1 MIIIGKAPYRISLL
15 GGGTDLDWFIEE
27 SQYGLSLGY
36 SLNMYSYSVINQLP
50 NTSKRGILNYSSREL
65 YTKNDEIVHP
75 LIREAFLK
83 TKLSKIIELST
94 YGNASGGS
102 GLGGSSSF
110 LISLIVALSKLLKLD
125 WDNELIAQKASE
137 IEIKELQKPIGRQ
150 DQYLSALGGISNLEF
165 KKGGHVNIKEISNE
179 KLSLF
184 KKLINNFY
192 LIPTNTFRNSD
203 NILNSI
209 KKDPNSRSNLIELRN
224 IAKDFLE
231 TNESREYILEKKFHQ
246 CMRSSWE
253 IKKNMSNVMNPL
265 LEEQYNFINKIV
277 PNNWIRLLGAGGGG
291 FFLVS
296 VKEDIQNL
304 NAVPDIDKI
313 QNIIKASM
321 SPTGAESN
329 VF

>member
-1 MIIIGKAPYRISLL
+1 MIVIGKAPYRISLL
-15 GGGTDLDWFIEE
+15 GGGTDLDWFTKENL
-27 SQYGLSLGY
+27 YGLSLGY

-50 NTSKRGILNYSSREL
+50 NSSKKGVLNYSSREI
-65 YTKNDEIVHP
+65 YSKNDEIVHP
-75 LIREAFLK
+75 LIRQAFIK
-83 TKLSKIIELST
+83 TKLNKFIELST

-110 LISLIVALSKLLKLD
+110 LISLLVALSKLLKLD

-179 KLSLF
+179 KISLF

-209 KKDPNSRSNLIELRN
+209 KKDPNSSSNLIEIRN
-224 IAKDFLE
+224 IAKDFL
-231 TNESREYILEKKFHQ
+231 
-246 CMRSSWE
+246 
-253 IKKNMSNVMNPL
+253 
-265 LEEQYNFINKIV
+265 
-277 PNNWIRLLGAGGGG
+277 
-291 FFLVS
+291 
-296 VKEDIQNL
+296 
-304 NAVPDIDKI
+304 DKRD
-313 QNIIKASM
+313 
-321 SPTGAESN
+321 
-329 VF
+329 